1 MIDEIFFIGQPYE
14 FSKNFFV
21 YPPTVKQVLTCN
33 DFGEYST
40 ILLITQ
46 EEIEDNAVEKN
57 IDFKKLPTPF
67 EFLLMSCYAEKQIE
81 EASCTI

>member
-46 EEIEDNAVEKN
+46 EEIEDN
-57 IDFKKLPTPF
+57 D
-67 EFLLMSCYAEKQIE
+67 
-81 EASCTI
+81 TIKPHVKVMALDALSILKEQ